1 LEPENR
7 FGQPSKI
14 LGAGIDPV
22 PGSKNPHPCKL
33 RKDAAPR
40 ISKSPDAVPYPPENL
55 PALHWAEHLDLDSV
69 SVTHISPE

>member
-1 LEPENR
+1 VLRGRMPPRQVPRKSIDSPIECKNLEPENR

-40 ISKSPDAVPYPPENL
+40 ISKSSDDRSL
-55 PALHWAEHLDLDSV
+55 P
-69 SVTHISPE
+69 T